1 MASTVHRS
9 SVDLTARPAR
19 PVLALILA
27 LLSIPGST
35 LTWDALPGGGYVF
48 GFPVA
53 IAAVVLGV
61 QAMRRSSSGRAP
73 AIAAVV
79 IGVAMLVM
87 MIAWSFVEAA

>member
-9 SVDLTARPAR
+9 SVDLAARPAH
-19 PVLALILA
+19 PVLALVLA

-61 QAMRRSSSGRAP
+61 QALRRSPSGRGP

-79 IGVAMLVM
+79 IGVAMMIM
-87 MIAWSFVEAA
+87 MIAWPLVDAL